1 MATPVKPEATPTKK
15 SVGGREKKVHGSQKR
30 RRTKAFNIGLDEAE
44 YAQAEAQA
52 RAAGLSNA
60 AYGRACV
67 LGDIGPRSKR
77 APPVNRELMATALAD
92 LNRVGN
98 NLNQIAHHLNT
109 GGHPDR
115 AKMADA
121 RAELIACLQI
131 ILQALGRAE

>member
-1 MATPVKPEATPTKK
+1 MEPKTAD
-15 SVGGREKKVHGSQKR
+15 SREKKPHGSEQRERQKSVR
-30 RRTKAFNIGLDEAE
+30 ARVTETE
-44 YAQAEAQA
+44 YAAIEERA
-52 RAAGLSNA
+52 RRAGLSTA
-60 AYGRACV
+60 AYLRACA
-67 LGDIGPRSKR
+67 LGDSGPRAKR

-121 RAELIACLQI
+121 RAELVVCLQM
-131 ILQALGRAE
+131 ILKAIGRAE